1 LANLLEVPANK
12 VTITD
17 VVQKNGAP
25 APEAAASRRRLLQD
39 NAGGLMVDFVVTEI
53 SSSMGSKVKQ
63 TLQSRTSDL
72 VSLLTQS
79 NSVAFSTLTS
89 ASLASPPKFLF
100 GQTST
105 GGGCQDKVLQ
115 KIVQLKASGGD
126 GSDLPTNMRE
136 FCKAQFVLKKKQL
149 GIDDKVITE
158 TCKDAYFRVE
168 EIKLQ
173 DRFGK
178 PSETANKFCKHM
190 RTFFEKLV
198 RAQGAGPMSI
208 GMASSVSEINRES
221 PGNGV
226 SSCCVPHQS
235 TGCYDKAIQDCVCK
249 AMLAGGKASK
259 FGKKDEACCTKGWDL
274 TCTENVEWFHCA
286 GCPQEAFFRR

>member
-1 LANLLEVPANK
+1 MATFIEVPSNK

-39 NAGGLMVDFVVTEI
+39 NAGGLMIDFVVTEI
-53 SSSMGSKVKQ
+53 SSSIGSKIKQ

-126 GSDLPTNMRE
+126 GSDLPTNMR
-136 FCKAQFVLKKKQL
+136 VLVLNCIKEKQL
-149 GIDDKVITE
+149 GIDDVITE
-158 TCKDAYFRVE
+158 TCKDAYYRVE

-178 PSETANKFCKHM
+178 PSETANKFVNICVH
-190 RTFFEKLV
+190 FEKLV

-226 SSCCVPHQS
+226 SYVVYHI
-235 TGCYDKAIQDCVCK
+235 KALDV
-249 AMLAGGKASK
+249 
-259 FGKKDEACCTKGWDL
+259 T
-274 TCTENVEWFHCA
+274 
-286 GCPQEAFFRR
+286 